1 MLLEPPWDCQDL
13 EQVFTHSTT
22 EGNSAGDGM
31 SSYLTQIQR
40 LSLLGPVPESLTSTL
55 LFFSGTT
62 NNPPA
67 SRDQGF
73 SIAEVYQY
81 MLVKPFGQI
90 ILLLKCALHH
100 LPAL

>member
-73 SIAEVYQY
+73 SIAEVYQ
-81 MLVKPFGQI
+81 
-90 ILLLKCALHH
+90 
-100 LPAL
+100 